1 MFSLKWEVHKRQ
13 YIRLLDVVL
22 DLLLEEGN
30 IDLDSILIHKVT
42 RITNLPAFVRRTV
55 AVLVQ
60 LLSGEQ
66 EEYLIEEI
74 VVALC
79 RTYRRFKGVSF
90 EALELEH
97 PNIVSAVYLKTPEQ
111 RKDDMMKYYFG
122 NVFSILDQNNF
133 TLLDKMH
140 TIETRR
146 KELELIVI
154 LSVYSMKDVYAFF
167 DKFMDKKEFRS

>member
-1 MFSLKWEVHKRQ
+1 M
-13 YIRLLDVVL
+13 
-22 DLLLEEGN
+22 
-30 IDLDSILIHKVT
+30 
-42 RITNLPAFVRRTV
+42 
-55 AVLVQ
+55 
-60 LLSGEQ
+60 
-66 EEYLIEEI
+66 
-74 VVALC
+74 ALC